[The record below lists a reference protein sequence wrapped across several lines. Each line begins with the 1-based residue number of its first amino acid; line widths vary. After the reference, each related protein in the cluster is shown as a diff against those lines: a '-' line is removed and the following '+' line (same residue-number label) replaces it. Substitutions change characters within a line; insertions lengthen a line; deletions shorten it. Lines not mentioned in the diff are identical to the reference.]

1 VSVQTDPVNPASND
15 LLRGRDP
22 GHAPVKMNYKVIAQ
36 SVEEIRDIQNAPAVS
51 MGPYL
56 QKTDQSRL
64 LTTISIYSIEGKSKE
79 QARLLY
85 MNATAFR
92 IWEAMGKTPN
102 VIGSQFRP
110 AHAALL
116 AFGVPFCE

>member
-1 VSVQTDPVNPASND
+1 
-15 LLRGRDP
+15 
-22 GHAPVKMNYKVIAQ
+22 MNYKVVAQ
-36 SVEEIRDIQNAPAVS
+36 SVQDIRDIQNAPAVS

-56 QKTDQSRL
+56 LKTDQSRL

-92 IWEAMGKTPN
+92 IWEKMGKAPN